1 MTYREFWKQ
10 KQKIALFLNKETSAV
25 KILIAELS
33 GFVANDLYCHFDDE
47 IPVEVELKILQ
58 ALSRYFESGEPVQY
72 ILGYSYFLGLKLKVS
87 PAVLIPRPET
97 ELLVETVLERLKDFP
112 SPTVIDIGT
121 GSGAIAIAIK
131 DKLSDSKV
139 TAVDISKTALAM
151 AKENAKAYQVS
162 INFLESDLFSSVS
175 GTFDV
180 LISNPPYIGMDEKI
194 DPLVRN
200 NEPAGALFAPME
212 GLYFYDQILKQ
223 SQTHL
228 NPNFIIALEIPENKD
243 ERLKELG
250 KTNFPNAKIGILND
264 YAQRSR
270 IMIITNK

>member
-10 KQKIALFLNKETSAV
+10 KQKIALSLNKETSAV

-47 IPVEVELKILQ
+47 IPVEVERKILQ

-112 SPTVIDIGT
+112 SPSVIDIGT

-131 DKLSDSKV
+131 DKLPDSKV

-151 AKENAKAYQVS
+151 AKENAKANRVS

-180 LISNPPYIGMDEKI
+180 LISNPPYIGIDEKI

-212 GLYFYDQILKQ
+212 GLYFYEQILKQ

-228 NPNFIIALEIPENKD
+228 NPDFIIALEIPENKD
-243 ERLKELG
+243 EKLQELG
-250 KTNFPNAKIGILND
+250 KRYFPNAKREILND
-264 YAQRSR
+264 YAHRSR
-270 IMIITNK
+270 IMMITNK

>member
-10 KQKIALFLNKETSAV
+10 QQKTALSLNKETSAV

-47 IPVEVELKILQ
+47 IPDETKQKILQ
-58 ALSRYFESGEPVQY
+58 ALSRYFENGEPIQY

-97 ELLVETVLERLKDFP
+97 ELLVETVLERLKGFP
-112 SPTVIDIGT
+112 SPSVIDIGT

-131 DKLSDSKV
+131 DKLPDSQV

-151 AKENAKAYQVS
+151 AKENAEDHRVS
-162 INFLESDLFSSVS
+162 IKFLESNLFSFVS

-180 LISNPPYIGMDEKI
+180 LISNPPYIGIDEEI
-194 DPLVRN
+194 EPLVRN

-212 GLYFYDQILKQ
+212 GLYFYEQILKQ
-223 SQTHL
+223 SQTRL

-243 ERLKELG
+243 EKLKELG
-250 KTNFPNAKIGILND
+250 KTHFPNAKIEILND